1 MTESSVYHGD
11 CDTPRA
17 QGFRKFDP
25 CGSVSAVTTA
35 RELSCQKIPAIG
47 NGLYCFRQTARGDT
61 LKNMPHP
68 DPTAIEKLAH
78 ELWIGRGR
86 PVGSPE
92 ADWLRAE
99 QMLRAPTVQEKSRS
113 GPRTARK
120 VPRVIPDDS
129 CDA

>member
-1 MTESSVYHGD
+1 M
-11 CDTPRA
+11 PRA
-17 QGFRKFDP
+17 QGFRGFDP
-25 CGSVSAVTTA
+25 GGSVSAVTAA
-35 RELSCQKIPAIG
+35 RQLVCQKIPATGIG
-47 NGLYCFRQTARGDT
+47 LHCFRLPVRCRT
-61 LKNMPHP
+61 LENMPLP

-86 PVGSPE
+86 PEGSPE
-92 ADWLRAE
+92 TDWLRAE
-99 QMLRAPTVQEKSRS
+99 QILRAPTVQEKSRS